1 MIWMLVLLVVLIAL
15 NAVFACAEI
24 AFISVNDAR
33 VAKMAE
39 EGDKR
44 AKRVA
49 ALNSQPAKFLATIQ
63 VAITLSGFLN
73 SALAADNFA
82 EPLTEW
88 LLGMGVPIPRSVLN
102 TLAVVVITLVLS
114 YLTLI
119 FGELVPKRVAM
130 RKADALALGMS
141 GLIST
146 LSRLCAPLVWLLSAS
161 TNGVLRLLG
170 IDPNE
175 TDEDV
180 SEEDIRMMVDA
191 GGEKG
196 AIDREEQ
203 TFIQNV
209 FAFDDLTAGEIA
221 THRTDVDLLW
231 MDEDMAAWEQT
242 IQATRHT
249 RSPVCEDSAD
259 HIVGIL
265 NARDYFRLTD
275 RSREAVLASAIQPAY
290 FVPESVKADVLF
302 RNMRREHCSLAVVLD
317 EYGGMSGIVTLN
329 DLVEQ
334 LVGDL
339 EDDTPTQKVPPVED
353 LGDGVW
359 RVQGSAELED
369 VETALG
375 LSLPEGDYDTF
386 SGLVFDALG
395 QVPRDGTQMELSVG
409 GLSIQV
415 ENIQE
420 HQVQSALVWKLPAAD
435 AEQEQA
441 SAS

>member
-119 FGELVPKRVAM
+119 FGELVPTRVAM

-231 MDEDMAAWEQT
+231 MDEDMDAWERT

-249 RSPVCEDSAD
+249 RYPVCEDSAD

-265 NARDYFRLTD
+265 NARDYFRLAD
-275 RSREAVLASAIQPAY
+275 RSREAVLAAAIQPAY

-339 EDDTPTQKVPPVED
+339 EDDIPTQKVPPVVEV
-353 LGDGVW
+353 GDGVW
-359 RVQGSAELED
+359 RVQGSAELDE

-375 LSLPEGDYDTF
+375 ISLPEEDYDTF

-395 QVPRDGTQMELSVG
+395 QVPRDGTQVELTVDN
-409 GLSIQV
+409 LIIQV
-415 ENIQE
+415 EDIQE
-420 HQVQSALVWKLPAAD
+420 HQVQSALVRKLPAED
-435 AEQEQA
+435 TEQEQA

>member
-24 AFISVNDAR
+24 AFISVNDAKIAR
-33 VAKMAE
+33 MAG
-39 EGDKR
+39 EGNKR
-44 AKRVA
+44 AKRVE

-88 LLGMGVPIPRSVLN
+88 LLGLGVPIPRSVLN

-175 TDEDV
+175 ADEEV

-249 RSPVCEDSAD
+249 RYPVCEDSVD

>member
-33 VAKMAE
+33 VGKMAE

-231 MDEDMAAWEQT
+231 MDEDMEAWEKT
-242 IQATRHT
+242 IQETRHS
-249 RSPVCEDSAD
+249 RYPVCEDSAD

-265 NARDYFRLTD
+265 NARDYFRLPD
-275 RSREAVLASAIQPAY
+275 HSRETVMASAIQPAY

-302 RNMRREHCSLAVVLD
+302 RNMRQARCSLAVVLD

-339 EDDTPTQKVPPVED
+339 EDDNTPVEKAPPVED
-353 LGDGVW
+353 LGGGTW
-359 RVQGSAELED
+359 RVQGSADLED
-369 VETALG
+369 VAEALG
-375 LSLPEGDYDTF
+375 VELPEGDYDTF

-395 QVPRDGTQMELSVG
+395 QVPSDGSQLELTVG
-409 GLSIQV
+409 QLSIQV
-415 ENIQE
+415 EDIQE
-420 HQVQSALVWKLPAAD
+420 HQVASALVRKLAPPAPED
-435 AEQEQA
+435 GQEDN
-441 SAS
+441 

>member
-24 AFISVNDAR
+24 AFISVNDAKIAR
-33 VAKMAE
+33 MAG
-39 EGDKR
+39 EGNKR
-44 AKRVA
+44 AKRVE

-88 LLGMGVPIPRSVLN
+88 LLGLGVPIPRSVLN

-175 TDEDV
+175 ADEEV

-249 RSPVCEDSAD
+249 RYPVCEDSAD

-275 RSREAVLASAIQPAY
+275 HSREAVLASAIQPAY